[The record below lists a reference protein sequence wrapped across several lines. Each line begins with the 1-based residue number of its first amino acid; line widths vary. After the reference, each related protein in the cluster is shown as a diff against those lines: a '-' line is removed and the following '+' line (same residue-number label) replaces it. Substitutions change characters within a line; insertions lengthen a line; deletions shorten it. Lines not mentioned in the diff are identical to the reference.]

1 MEIIV
6 YRNSPAGARC
16 NQLVENVLTAIIDS
30 IDELDKEITVKI
42 LYAKDNIE
50 APAIEINNNQLGK
63 NLSMEKIVQDFS
75 PEKIVEIIR
84 S

>member
-1 MEIIV
+1 LQKLS
-6 YRNSPAGARC
+6 RRARC

-50 APAIEINNNQLGK
+50 APAIEI
-63 NLSMEKIVQDFS
+63 IT
-75 PEKIVEIIR
+75 IY
-84 S
+84 